1 MTTFN
6 YVAIGLLIV
15 VLTIWGV
22 MALITWG
29 KLNLWPRDSGQR
41 QVAERE
47 GRE

>member
-15 VLTIWGV
+15 MLTIWGV
-22 MALITWG
+22 MALIAWG
-29 KLNLWPRDSGQR
+29 RLNLWPRDSEQR
-41 QVAERE
+41 PAAEHE